1 MPVALTTINAAKEQS
16 STYQPILLADFL
28 FCDGSVHFISD
39 TIDSRAPDSDSFDYH
54 DGQLT
59 SALVSSLGIYQL
71 LGIRNDNRPVVG
83 GF

>member
-1 MPVALTTINAAKEQS
+1 MGKSSALGAHAGGG
-16 STYQPILLADFL
+16 YFL

-54 DGQLT
+54 AGQLT
-59 SALVSSLGIYQL
+59 GTLASSLGIYQL
-71 LGIRNDNRPVVG
+71 LGIRNDNQPVAG